1 MEEVER
7 GVGGT
12 GRKTRVGARGRSIT
26 GAMLAHG
33 SGNGSKKIP
42 PALLPEG
49 SLGRKTTD
57 GRGLTAPVC
66 ERDGDA
72 RPHHANRAL
81 SAVQIRS
88 RAQGIAGR
96 TAAPPARREGGTPT
110 DMAGKETP
118 PVGLPQANIQAAPR
132 TRMELESGSPITATT
147 SYCADHSTGARNVE
161 PVT

>member
-33 SGNGSKKIP
+33 SGNGSEKIP

-96 TAAPPARREGGTPT
+96 TAAPPAQRDGVKPAVT
-110 DMAGKETP
+110 
-118 PVGLPQANIQAAPR
+118 GLPQANIQAAPR

>member
-12 GRKTRVGARGRSIT
+12 GSKTRVGARERILT
-26 GAMLAHG
+26 DATLARG
-33 SGNGSKKIP
+33 IGKVSKRLP

-49 SLGRKTTD
+49 SLGGKTTD

-96 TAAPPARREGGTPT
+96 TAAPPARCDGVKPAVT
-110 DMAGKETP
+110 
-118 PVGLPQANIQAAPR
+118 GLPQANIQAAPR

>member
-81 SAVQIRS
+81 CAVQIRG
-88 RAQGIAGR
+88 RAQGNPSPPRRGDAPTPDGR
-96 TAAPPARREGGTPT
+96 TKVICRRVFMSGGRTFLPRAPPRPAR
-110 DMAGKETP
+110 ET
-118 PVGLPQANIQAAPR
+118 
-132 TRMELESGSPITATT
+132 GS
-147 SYCADHSTGARNVE
+147 R
-161 PVT
+161 

>member
-12 GRKTRVGARGRSIT
+12 GNKTRVGARGRILT
-26 GAMLAHG
+26 DATLARG
-33 SGNGSKKIP
+33 IGKVSKRLP

-49 SLGRKTTD
+49 SLGGKTTD

-88 RAQGIAGR
+88 RAQKPPAPPWAETTAMATGDAPTPDGR
-96 TAAPPARREGGTPT
+96 TRVICRCVLGFIHPRSGG
-110 DMAGKETP
+110 
-118 PVGLPQANIQAAPR
+118 
-132 TRMELESGSPITATT
+132 ITATSSST
-147 SYCADHSTGARNVE
+147 TVGWTGAKYEE
-161 PVT
+161 PLT